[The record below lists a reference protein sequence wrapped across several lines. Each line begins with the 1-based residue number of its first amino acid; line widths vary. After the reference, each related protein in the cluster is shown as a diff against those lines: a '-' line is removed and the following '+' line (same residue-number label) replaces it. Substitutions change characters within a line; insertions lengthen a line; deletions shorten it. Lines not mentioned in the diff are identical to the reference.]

1 MPKSTI
7 RPIGDRILVQHVEE
21 KEQVRGGVI
30 IPDSAQEKPQEARVI
45 ALGTGQRNKQGE
57 SLPYEVKVGDRVLVA
72 KYGGAEVKLDG
83 QKFTL
88 IREDDIL
95 GIIV

>member
-1 MPKSTI
+1 MPKSNI

-45 ALGTGQRNKQGE
+45 ALGTGRKGKNGE
-57 SLPYEVKVGDRVLVA
+57 AIPYEVKVGDRVLVA

-95 GIIV
+95 GVIA